1 MLQIRQIRY
10 KYPFDEDYSDEI
22 LKTDFFNI
30 DIVQDILNNKP
41 IVELGIQAVPGTPFS
56 INNQDLKMNA
66 TGIYELNQ
74 LKIYSLTFG
83 FKDKDKIELN
93 NDLKRIAVDIIYEEG
108 GM

>member
-1 MLQIRQIRY
+1 
-10 KYPFDEDYSDEI
+10 
-22 LKTDFFNI
+22 
-30 DIVQDILNNKP
+30 
-41 IVELGIQAVPGTPFS
+41 
-56 INNQDLKMNA
+56 MNA